1 MQAGVQRAHVNLRR
15 NAKRRARHPRCA
27 GPTRQWPQPWS
38 DHAQRFADR
47 FSQVRVYAAYGGVF
61 VVLSILWGWLVDKVR
76 PDVSD
81 LIGMV
86 FCLIGVGFIMYT
98 PRGK

>member
-47 FSQVRVYAAYGGVF
+47 FSQVRVYAAYGGAYIDVA
-61 VVLSILWGWLVDKVR
+61 LLWLWAVDQLR
-76 PDVSD
+76 PPAWDGAGAAVA
-81 LIGMV
+81 LAGM
-86 FCLIGVGFIMYT
+86 G
-98 PRGK
+98 